1 MLQFKSNQA
10 MSSANYD
17 TLTDLASSDPVL
29 FEELSLRRSNTFKD
43 PAKAK
48 MPDAQLWHLLN

>member
-1 MLQFKSNQA
+1 

-48 MPDAQLWHLLN
+48 LPDAQLWHLLN